1 MATRS
6 NVVVLTKR
14 APGTGE
20 GVEMDFADVLTHPR
34 TGAQTAEIASVEDLY
49 LEQRTTT
56 NPPVWSDV
64 TSDVSLSVPTIVDGA
79 LTNSAIKFTVAVDK
93 DADPPGGTGYR
104 LWAEVVLTNGQGE
117 AGYVDAMIVDS
128 AALVAL

>member
-1 MATRS
+1 MATRTK
-6 NVVVLTKR
+6 VVVLTKR

-20 GVEMDFADVLTHPR
+20 GVEMDFADVLIHPR

-49 LEQRTTT
+49 LERRTGT
-56 NPPVWSDV
+56 NVWEDV
-64 TSDVSLSVPTIVDGA
+64 TDDVDLSVPTIVDGA

-104 LWAEVVLTNGQGE
+104 LWAEVILTNGQGE
-117 AGYVDAMIVDS
+117 AGYVDVTIVAS
-128 AALVAL
+128 AALAAS

>member
-1 MATRS
+1 MAQRS
-6 NVVVLTKR
+6 NVVRLTKR

-34 TGAQTAEIASVEDLY
+34 TGAQTAEIASVENLY
-49 LEQRTTT
+49 LERRTGT
-56 NPPVWSDV
+56 NVWEDV
-64 TSDVSLSVPTIVDGA
+64 TDDVDLSVPTIVDGA
-79 LTNSAIKFTVAVDK
+79 LTNSAIKFSLAVDK
-93 DADPPGGTGYR
+93 DADPPAGSGYR

-128 AALVAL
+128 AALVAS